1 LEQFGKDMFDKSL
14 SANEAALKSD
24 EIAIAAAQEQL
35 RDEVTLANSEAEN
48 GGDQV
53 QSDALNFS
61 IGSIEQNLKMRLTE
75 VFTLQIEAIALKTC
89 KVLESKM
96 EVVRSKEL
104 LQFPGMTA
112 VQYEEKVTSV
122 QTLGTVPG
130 EAVEITRLIMDV
142 VLTMKIQRWVDTA
155 LDKKRIDKVH

>member
-1 LEQFGKDMFDKSL
+1 MEQFGKDMFDKSL
-14 SANEAALKSD
+14 SANEAAMKAD
-24 EIAIAAAQEQL
+24 QIAIAAAEEQL

-96 EVVRSKEL
+96 QVIRAKDL

-112 VQYEEKVTSV
+112 VQ
-122 QTLGTVPG
+122 
-130 EAVEITRLIMDV
+130 
-142 VLTMKIQRWVDTA
+142 
-155 LDKKRIDKVH
+155 